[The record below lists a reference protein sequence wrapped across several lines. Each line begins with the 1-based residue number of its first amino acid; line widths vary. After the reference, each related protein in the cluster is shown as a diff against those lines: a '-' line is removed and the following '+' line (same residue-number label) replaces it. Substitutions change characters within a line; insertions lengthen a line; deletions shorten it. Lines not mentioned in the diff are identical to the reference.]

1 MLLSMKNRSFIL
13 SIVGIVAVFA
23 VLFCFGCQPKQNKVS
38 NKEATTNLKRPFD
51 AKATI
56 KMKDLV
62 LTADINKTAVGC
74 ATIKVSEPKSL
85 KDMKFEYDGK
95 DIKIG
100 YKGLSVKL
108 DENSKLVSSLVAII
122 VNSIDKAASESG
134 IDVKVEG
141 KVLVVSGESESGKF
155 AIKIDRESGSIA
167 TINLPELDFECRF
180 DDFLAK

>member
-1 MLLSMKNRSFIL
+1 MKNHVFIL
-13 SIVGIVAVFA
+13 SIVGIVSVFGI
-23 VLFCFGCQPKQNKVS
+23 LFCFGCQPKKNMVS
-38 NKEATTNLKRPFD
+38 NKEVATSLKKSFD

-74 ATIKVSEPKSL
+74 ATIKISEPKSL

-95 DIKIG
+95 DVKIG

-134 IDVKVEG
+134 VSVKVEG

-155 AIKIDRESGSIA
+155 AITIDRESGSIA
-167 TINLPELDFECRF
+167 SINLPELDFECHF
-180 DDFLAK
+180 DDFLVKQ